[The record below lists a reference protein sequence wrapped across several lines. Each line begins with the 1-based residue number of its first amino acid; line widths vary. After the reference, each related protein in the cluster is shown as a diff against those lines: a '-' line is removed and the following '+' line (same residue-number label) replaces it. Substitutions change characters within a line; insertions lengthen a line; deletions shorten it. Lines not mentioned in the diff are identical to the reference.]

1 MNASVNDPRN
11 NPRNAPGSAPRNVDV
26 REPPEVTFRPMREAD
41 LDAVLSIEREAYE
54 FPWSREIFRDCLR
67 VGYSCRV
74 LESDGAV
81 NAYGMLQIA
90 AGKSRLL
97 NLCVRRRLHRRGLGR
112 RLLALMIDIA
122 RSRDTDSVFLEV
134 RPSNAAARG
143 LYGSMGFARVGTSRG
158 YYPARGGRED
168 AMILSLAL
176 R

>member
-1 MNASVNDPRN
+1 MNAV
-11 NPRNAPGSAPRNVDV
+11 V
-26 REPPEVTFRPMREAD
+26 RELPQITFRPMREAD
-41 LDAVLSIEREAYE
+41 LDDVLSIEREAYE

-74 LESDGAV
+74 LESDGVV

-97 NLCVRRRLHRRGLGR
+97 NLCVRRKLHRRGLGR
-112 RLLALMIDIA
+112 RLLALMIDVA

-134 RPSNAAARG
+134 RPGNAAARR
-143 LYGSMGFARVGTSRG
+143 LYGSMGFARIGVSRS
-158 YYPARGGRED
+158 YYPARNGRED

>member
-1 MNASVNDPRN
+1 MKVSVNASVKAPM
-11 NPRNAPGSAPRNVDV
+11 NAPASAVV
-26 REPPEVTFRPMREAD
+26 RELPEITFRPMREAD

-54 FPWSREIFRDCLR
+54 FPWSREVFRDCLR

-97 NLCVRRRLHRRGLGR
+97 NLCVRRSLHRRGLGR
-112 RLLALMIDIA
+112 RMLALMIDVA
-122 RSRDTDSVFLEV
+122 RSRHTDSVVLEV
-134 RPSNAAARG
+134 RPGNAAARG

-158 YYPARGGRED
+158 YYPARNGRED

>member
-1 MNASVNDPRN
+1 MNCSVNTSVNASVNTPG
-11 NPRNAPGSAPRNVDV
+11 NAVI
-26 REPPEVTFRPMREAD
+26 RELPEITFRPMRDAD
-41 LDAVLSIEREAYE
+41 LDAVLSIERAAYE

-81 NAYGMLQIA
+81 NAYGMLQVA

-97 NLCVRRRLHRRGLGR
+97 NLCVRTRLHRRGLGR
-112 RLLALMIDIA
+112 RLLALMIDVA
-122 RSRDTDSVFLEV
+122 RSRDTDSLFLEV

-143 LYGSMGFARVGTSRG
+143 LYGSMGFASVGVSRG
-158 YYPARGGRED
+158 YYPARNGRED

>member
-1 MNASVNDPRN
+1 MNAVARVLPDI
-11 NPRNAPGSAPRNVDV
+11 
-26 REPPEVTFRPMREAD
+26 TFRPMREAD
-41 LDAVLSIEREAYE
+41 LDEVLSIEREAYE

-97 NLCVRRRLHRRGLGR
+97 NLCVRRKLHRRGLGR
-112 RLLALMIDIA
+112 RLLTLLIEVA
-122 RSRDTDSVFLEV
+122 RFHHTGSVLLEV
-134 RPSNAAARG
+134 RPSNAAARH
-143 LYGSMGFARVGTSRG
+143 LYGSVGFANVGVSRG
-158 YYPARGGRED
+158 YYPARTGRED

-176 R
+176 S